1 MVCLKEVVVV
11 ACIDCR
17 GLSATAMMAL
27 VIDMV
32 CSLVFMHVFI
42 VGRVHKRA
50 FLRILAIKIVE
61 TWMRHFILPVVQIE
75 PIYVVILG
83 GISLIIHIILILL
96 LLLEFFVALPCF
108 TQFSRV
114 QLL

>member
-17 GLSATAMMAL
+17 GLSATAVMAL

-42 VGRVHKRA
+42 VGRVHKRT
-50 FLRILAIKIVE
+50 FLRIVIKIVE
-61 TWMRHFILPVVQIE
+61 TWMRHFILPVIQIE
-75 PIYVVILG
+75 PIYVVVLG
-83 GISLIIHIILILL
+83 GVTLIIHIILILL